1 MNGASSYKR
10 SVEPRFIKIS
20 AIKIPKKIGTII
32 PIVKLL
38 NDILND
44 NLIVYVVKINA
55 FLSVEVED

>member
-1 MNGASSYKR
+1 M
-10 SVEPRFIKIS
+10 KIS
-20 AIKIPKKIGTII
+20 AMKIPKKIGTII